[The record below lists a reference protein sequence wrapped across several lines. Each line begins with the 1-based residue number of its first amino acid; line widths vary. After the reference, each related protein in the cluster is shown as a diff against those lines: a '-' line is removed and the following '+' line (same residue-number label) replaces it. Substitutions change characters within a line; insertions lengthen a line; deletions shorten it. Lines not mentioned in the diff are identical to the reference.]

1 MTKLKSSR
9 DQERVMINLD
19 CYLVKM
25 AIKLFQSDQEIK
37 SKCKQKILKSQWV
50 TTHIITDSMWKNGP
64 SPSFGAFKKIM
75 LMASR
80 GKCIFHILFGH
91 FIIPAYSVLGLHRC
105 WLRILETKYVG
116 DNFEMLVTVL
126 VDFVTSILYLLA

>member
-1 MTKLKSSR
+1 
-9 DQERVMINLD
+9 
-19 CYLVKM
+19 
-25 AIKLFQSDQEIK
+25 
-37 SKCKQKILKSQWV
+37 
-50 TTHIITDSMWKNGP
+50 MWKNGP

-116 DNFEMLVTVL
+116 DNFEMLVTVFAVL
-126 VDFVTSILYLLA
+126 VTVFVTNIFVAVVQFTVQFKIPYTKMCERSIVRINRIILYSQDVTLLYIFYRVKLNIHLNGNS